1 MLSCILVQKG
11 KEKPGRNVKEPVCAF
26 FRSPVYAVQP
36 KVAGFIPSMLYN
48 KYMKTILKYLK
59 PYRKP
64 LLLTGVLCVIYTL
77 SSAFLPYLMSRIV
90 DDGIAAGD
98 MGTILKLG
106 GMMLGLAILSML
118 CALWTSAVNARIS
131 AGFSHDLTRSIFQKA
146 SALDFENFSRI
157 GTSGLLT
164 RSTHD
169 VSTLSGASSMMVNVV
184 VVVPI
189 LMAGGVAFALLSD
202 RVLALILLLATPLAF
217 LILFPIVRHLDRLWK
232 LSDEYIDEQNRLMR
246 ERLSGIRVI
255 RAFDKE
261 AHEHGRIKHATEEM
275 AKYIIRANV
284 RAGYVN
290 PLCMLVLN
298 FAAVVMLLVGANRL
312 QNPELMQAGL
322 TAGGVIATVQYVALI
337 LNGVMMLSWTFVFL
351 PHLKVCINRVTEVLN
366 LPDEPELEGSG
377 QIIGG
382 DLVLSGVGFSYPD
395 SELKT
400 LSGIDLVVR
409 AGETVAIIGGTG
421 SGKSTI
427 LKLLLNFYPPTEGE
441 ISLGGKPY
449 AKIGRA
455 DVRSNISAALQK
467 GMVFEGT
474 LLDNVRMG
482 NPNASEDDVRTVLDI
497 AQMTEFA
504 DSHPEGLSYRL
515 AQAGANIS
523 GGQKQRIS
531 IARTILKPA
540 SVYVFDDSFSAL
552 DYLTE
557 SKLRKALNRYLA
569 GKSQIIIT
577 QRAATAMRC
586 DRIYVIEQGSIVG
599 SGTHAELVKSCKVY
613 REIVRSQLGGD
624 AV

>member
-1 MLSCILVQKG
+1 MKIIL
-11 KEKPGRNVKEPVCAF
+11 R
-26 FRSPVYAVQP
+26 
-36 KVAGFIPSMLYN
+36 
-48 KYMKTILKYLK
+48 YLK
-59 PYRKP
+59 PYQKP
-64 LLLTGVLCVIYTL
+64 LILTGVLCLAFTL
-77 SSAFLPYLMSRIV
+77 GGAFLPYLMSRIV
-90 DDGIAAGD
+90 DDGIATGN
-98 MGTILKLG
+98 MGVIVRLG
-106 GMMLGLAILSML
+106 GLMLLLAIVSML
-118 CALWTSAVNARIS
+118 CAIWMGAVNARIS
-131 AGFSHDLTRSIFQKA
+131 AGFSHDLTRSIFDKA
-146 SALDFENFSRI
+146 SALDFENFSKI

-189 LMAGGVAFALLSD
+189 LMIGGVAFALLSD
-202 RVLALILLLATPLAF
+202 RVLALILLLAMPIAF

-261 AHEHGRIKHATEEM
+261 AHEHGRIAHATEEM

-298 FAAVVMLLVGANRL
+298 LATVVMLLVGANRL

-351 PHLKVCINRVTEVLN
+351 PHLKVCINRVTEVLE
-366 LPDEPELEGSG
+366 LPDEPADAGDGTIL
-377 QIIGG
+377 GG
-382 DLVLSGVGFSYPD
+382 DLVLNHVGFAYPG

-400 LSGIDLVVR
+400 LSDVSMTVK
-409 AGETVAIIGGTG
+409 AGETAAIIGGTG
-421 SGKSTI
+421 SGKSTV
-427 LKLLLNFYPPTEGE
+427 LKLLLDFYPPAEGS
-441 ISLGGKPY
+441 ISLGGVSY
-449 AKIGRA
+449 ETIGRGG
-455 DVRSNISAALQK
+455 VRDNVSAALQK

-482 NPNASEDDVRTVLDI
+482 NPDADEDAVKTVLDI
-497 AQMTEFA
+497 AQMTDFVE
-504 DSHPEGLSYRL
+504 SHEEGLSYRL

-552 DYLTE
+552 DFLTE

-569 GKSQIIIT
+569 GKTQIIIT

-586 DRIYVIEQGSIVG
+586 DHIFVIEQGSIVG
-599 SGTHAELVKSCKVY
+599 SGTHAELLRTCTVY

-624 AV
+624 AA